1 MRRLAVATLIALTA
15 TLGAAPMVQA
25 DTPRCVSRY
34 EYGRVVKGMT
44 MTKVHQIFDTA
55 GDKTGLGAPNQLY
68 YYETCTG
75 RGMVQVIY
83 TQQGRVVSKDAR
95 FF

>member
-1 MRRLAVATLIALTA
+1 MRRLAASILVAAMAIFVATP
-15 TLGAAPMVQA
+15 AAQA
-25 DTPRCVSRY
+25 DTPRCVSRH

-44 MTKVHQIFDTA
+44 MTKVHAIFDTA

-68 YYETCTG
+68 YYQTCTG

-83 TQQGRVVSKDAR
+83 TQRGRVVSKDAR

>member
-1 MRRLAVATLIALTA
+1 MRRLAAVPLVAVVA
-15 TLGAAPMVQA
+15 TLGATTPAQA
-25 DTPRCVSRY
+25 DTPRCVSRH
-34 EYGRVVKGMT
+34 EYSRVVKGMT
-44 MTKVHQIFDTA
+44 MTKVHNIFDTA

-83 TQQGRVVSKDAR
+83 TQRGRVVSKDAR

>member
-1 MRRLAVATLIALTA
+1 MRRLAVATLVAVTA
-15 TLGAAPMVQA
+15 TLGVPTIAQA
-25 DTPRCVSRY
+25 DTPRCVSRH
-34 EYGRVVKGMT
+34 EYSRVVKGMT
-44 MTKVHQIFDTA
+44 MTKVHNIFDTA

-68 YYETCTG
+68 YYQTCTG

-83 TQQGRVVSKDAR
+83 TQRGRVVSKDAR

>member
-1 MRRLAVATLIALTA
+1 
-15 TLGAAPMVQA
+15 
-25 DTPRCVSRY
+25 
-34 EYGRVVKGMT
+34 

-75 RGMVQVIY
+75 RGMVQVVY
-83 TQQGRVVSKDAR
+83 TQQGRVVSKNAR